1 MRRMNDAPSLTQ
13 MLGSGPSPHAAPGLP
28 RRAQTARHATANLA
42 LAMGVMATAV
52 SLGVLAG
59 QLGRALMGG

>member
-1 MRRMNDAPSLTQ
+1 MRRTDDGPSLTQ
-13 MLGSGPSPHAAPGLP
+13 MLSATPSASSMP
-28 RRAQTARHATANLA
+28 RRPRTTAARRATANLA

-52 SLGVLAG
+52 SLGVLVG